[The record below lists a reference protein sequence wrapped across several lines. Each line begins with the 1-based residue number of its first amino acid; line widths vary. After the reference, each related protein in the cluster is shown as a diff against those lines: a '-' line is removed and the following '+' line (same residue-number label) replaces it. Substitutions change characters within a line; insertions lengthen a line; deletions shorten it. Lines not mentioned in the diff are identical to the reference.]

1 MSVKNHVGMNI
12 VAPDSEQARNRLA
25 VPLGLA
31 TVPDVVIPNGEAIEA
46 SETMTEVTLPCILGG
61 TVVCNMVITSTLA
74 TAIEKPSTT
83 PPAAMNQK
91 SSVSVRAIKV

>member
-1 MSVKNHVGMNI
+1 MNI

-25 VPLGLA
+25 VPLSLA
-31 TVPDVVIPNGEAIEA
+31 TVPDHGDSEWRAIEA

-74 TAIEKPSTT
+74 TAIEKPSIT
-83 PPAAMNQK
+83 PPAAMTQK
-91 SSVSVRAIKV
+91 SSVSVSDQSVADM

>member
-25 VPLGLA
+25 VPLSLA
-31 TVPDVVIPNGEAIEA
+31 TVPDMVIPNGEAIEA

-83 PPAAMNQK
+83 PLAAMNQK